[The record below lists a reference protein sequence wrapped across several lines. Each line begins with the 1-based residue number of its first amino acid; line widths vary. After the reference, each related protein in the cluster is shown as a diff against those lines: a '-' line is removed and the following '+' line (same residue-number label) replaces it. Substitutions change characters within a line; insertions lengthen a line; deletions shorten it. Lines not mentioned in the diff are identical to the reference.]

1 MWTRLPAFTLMSQ
14 YIYYFRTHIFGYKVN
29 KHLIMPEPYSYS
41 IFFDFIESY
50 LPSGFLKINSDDPII
65 LKLEELTGENDQYFQ
80 VFDVGQMK
88 FLYTSKNIF
97 HMLGVK
103 AEDINPGHYTLLVH
117 PADEER
123 LGQARA
129 RVSKMEKEIF
139 KAQKGSALTSYNLRM
154 RNAEGNYNN
163 LFVQDYMFYSPIP
176 YKAVFLIQV
185 VLNIDWYKMK
195 KDRFHHYTGND
206 LSLFRFPDQKL
217 LEIGPDLS
225 YRELEI
231 IRLIEAGLSSKEIAD
246 KLFLSL
252 HTVNTHRS
260 NILEKSGKS
269 HISDVIYEFKE
280 KGLL

>member
-1 MWTRLPAFTLMSQ
+1 
-14 YIYYFRTHIFGYKVN
+14 
-29 KHLIMPEPYSYS
+29 MPNHYSYS

-50 LPSGFLKINSDDPII
+50 LPSGFLKINPDDPII
-65 LKLEELTGENDQYFQ
+65 LKLEELTVENGQYFQ

-97 HMLGVK
+97 NLIGVTP
-103 AEDINPGHYTLLVH
+103 EEINPGHYTQLVH
-117 PADEER
+117 PDDEEK

-129 RVSKMEKEIF
+129 RVYGMEREIF
-139 KAQKGSALTSYNLRM
+139 QAQKGSLFISFNLRM
-154 RNAEGNYNN
+154 RNAADNYIN
-163 LFVQDYMFYSPIP
+163 LFTQEYMFYSPIP

-185 VLNIDWYKMK
+185 ITNIDWYKMK
-195 KDRFHHYTGND
+195 KDRFHLYAGND
-206 LSLFRFPDQKL
+206 ISLFRFPDREL

-225 YRELEI
+225 NREFEI

-246 KLFLSL
+246 KLFLSV

-260 NILEKSGKS
+260 NILEKTGKS
-269 HISDVIYEFKE
+269 QISDLIYEFKE